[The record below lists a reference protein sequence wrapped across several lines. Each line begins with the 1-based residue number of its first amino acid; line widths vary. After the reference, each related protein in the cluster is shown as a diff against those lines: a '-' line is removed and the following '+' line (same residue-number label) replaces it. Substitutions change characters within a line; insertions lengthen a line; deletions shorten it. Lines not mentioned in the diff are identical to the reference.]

1 MIEAIIRA
9 EPMGDGIGFIELIDF
24 MGSDL
29 TIVNAARVSYSKRSE
44 VMDLKAMKLIDYLM
58 RNEHG
63 SPFEH
68 VVFQFRVRAP
78 LYVVQQW
85 ERHRIASYNEESGR
99 YIELR
104 GDFAVPLGAMQFN
117 PDDEEFYRD
126 SYHRA
131 LFDYNELLRRGHAK
145 EDARAVLPLGLYKEF
160 YVTMNARALM
170 NFLHLRNDAHA
181 QADIRAYAAAMEQMF
196 TSTLA
201 ITSESFN
208 RHNRRVP

>member
-1 MIEAIIRA
+1 MN
-9 EPMGDGIGFIELIDF
+9 DDIGFIELIDH
-24 MGSDL
+24 MGNDL
-29 TIVNAARVSYSKRSE
+29 TIVNAARVSYSKRSVE
-44 VMDLKAMKLIDYLM
+44 MDSKAEKLIDYLM

-104 GDFAVPLGAMQFN
+104 TDFAIPIGAKH
-117 PDDEEFYRD
+117 ETIYRQAYD
-126 SYHRA
+126 LAAATYQW
-131 LFDYNELLRRGHAK
+131 LLDHGETK
-145 EDARAVLPLGLYKEF
+145 ERARAVLPLALYKEF

-170 NFLHLRNDAHA
+170 NFLHLRNDIHA
-181 QADIRAYAAAMEQMF
+181 QDDIRAYAAAMEKMF
-196 TSTLA
+196 SSVLIFTG
-201 ITSESFN
+201 ESFN
-208 RHNRRVP
+208 RYGRKVP

>member
-1 MIEAIIRA
+1 MSDAYVRA
-9 EPMGDGIGFIELIDF
+9 EPMDDGIGFIELINY
-24 MGSDL
+24 MGDDL
-29 TIVNAARVSYSKRSE
+29 TIVNAARVSYSKRSD

-104 GDFAVPLGAMQFN
+104 TDFAIPLNAQH
-117 PDDEEFYRD
+117 ETIYRD
-126 SYHRA
+126 AYRVA
-131 LFDYNELLRRGHAK
+131 AATYQWLLEHGETK
-145 EDARAVLPLGLYKEF
+145 ERARAVLPLALYKEF

-170 NFLHLRNDAHA
+170 NFLHLRNDPHA
-181 QADIRAYAAAMEQMF
+181 QDDIRAYASAMEDMF
-196 TSTLA
+196 SSVLA
-201 ITSESFN
+201 ITGESFN
-208 RHNRRVP
+208 RHGRKVP

>member
-1 MIEAIIRA
+1 MSDAIITSY
-9 EPMGDGIGFIELIDF
+9 PMGDDIGFIELIDH
-24 MGSDL
+24 MGTDL

-104 GDFAVPLGAMQFN
+104 TDFAIPLGAEHE
-117 PDDEEFYRD
+117 DIYKDAYAVAAATYRW
-126 SYHRA
+126 
-131 LFDYNELLRRGHAK
+131 LLEHGETK
-145 EDARAVLPLGLYKEF
+145 ERARAVLPLALYKEF
-160 YVTMNARALM
+160 YVTMNARATM
-170 NFLHLRNDAHA
+170 NFLHLRNDPHA
-181 QADIRAYAAAMEQMF
+181 QDDIRAYAAAMEEMF
-196 TSTLA
+196 SGVLA
-201 ITSESFN
+201 TTGESFN
-208 RHNRRVP
+208 RNGRKVP

>member
-1 MIEAIIRA
+1 MSDAIITSY
-9 EPMGDGIGFIELIDF
+9 PMGDGLGFIELIDH
-24 MGSDL
+24 MGTDL

-44 VMDLKAMKLIDYLM
+44 VMDLKAIKLIDYLM

-104 GDFAVPLGAMQFN
+104 TDFAIPLSAEHENIYKDAYDGGCRDLSVVARPRGDKGKSAGGTALGALQGIL
-117 PDDEEFYRD
+117 RD
-126 SYHRA
+126 HER
-131 LFDYNELLRRGHAK
+131 
-145 EDARAVLPLGLYKEF
+145 
-160 YVTMNARALM
+160 
-170 NFLHLRNDAHA
+170 
-181 QADIRAYAAAMEQMF
+181 
-196 TSTLA
+196 
-201 ITSESFN
+201 
-208 RHNRRVP
+208 

>member
-1 MIEAIIRA
+1 
-9 EPMGDGIGFIELIDF
+9 MGDDLGFIELIDH

-29 TIVNAARVSYSKRSE
+29 TIVNAARVSYSKRSD
-44 VMDLKAMKLIDYLM
+44 VMDQKAIKLIDYLM

-104 GDFAVPLGAMQFN
+104 TDFAVPLGAEH
-117 PDDEEFYRD
+117 EEIYRQT
-126 SYHRA
+126 YEMA
-131 LFDYNELLRRGHAK
+131 AATYQWLLDHGETK
-145 EDARAVLPLGLYKEF
+145 ERARAVLPLALYKEF

-170 NFLHLRNDAHA
+170 NFLHLRNDVHA
-181 QADIRAYAAAMEQMF
+181 QEDIRAYAAAMEDMLFFVLVF
-196 TSTLA
+196 TG
-201 ITSESFN
+201 ESFN
-208 RHNRRVP
+208 RHNRKVP

>member
-1 MIEAIIRA
+1 MSDAIIRA
-9 EPMGDGIGFIELIDF
+9 EPMEDGIGFIELIDH
-24 MGSDL
+24 MGTDL
-29 TIVNAARVSYSKRSE
+29 TIVNAARVSYSKRSDK
-44 VMDLKAMKLIDYLM
+44 MDLKAMKLIDYLM

-104 GDFAVPLGAMQFN
+104 TDFAIPLGA
-117 PDDEEFYRD
+117 EHETIYRQA
-126 SYHRA
+126 YA
-131 LFDYNELLRRGHAK
+131 MAAATYQWLLDHGETK
-145 EDARAVLPLGLYKEF
+145 ERARAVLPLALYKEF

-170 NFLHLRNDAHA
+170 NFLHLRNDIHA
-181 QADIRAYAAAMEQMF
+181 QDDIRAYAAAMEHMF
-196 TSTLA
+196 TCTLA
-201 ITSESFN
+201 ITGESFN
-208 RHNRRVP
+208 RHGRKVP

>member
-9 EPMGDGIGFIELIDF
+9 EPMGDGIGFIELIDH

-29 TIVNAARVSYSKRSE
+29 TIVNAARVSYSKRSD

-104 GDFAVPLGAMQFN
+104 MDFAIPLGSEN
-117 PDDEEFYRD
+117 ENIYRQTYD
-126 SYHRA
+126 LCSSTYRW
-131 LFDYNELLRRGHAK
+131 LLDHGETK
-145 EDARAVLPLGLYKEF
+145 ERARAVLPLALYKEF

-170 NFLHLRNDAHA
+170 NFIHLRNDVHA
-181 QADIRAYAAAMEQMF
+181 QDDIRAYAAAMEDMF
-196 TSTLA
+196 SEILA
-201 ITSESFN
+201 VTGESFN
-208 RHNRRVP
+208 RHNRKVP

>member
-1 MIEAIIRA
+1 MSDAIITSY
-9 EPMGDGIGFIELIDF
+9 PMGDDIGFVELIDH
-24 MGSDL
+24 MGTDL

-44 VMDLKAMKLIDYLM
+44 VMDLKAIKLIDYLM

-104 GDFAVPLGAMQFN
+104 TDFAIPLGAEHEAIYK
-117 PDDEEFYRD
+117 DAYAVAAATYRW
-126 SYHRA
+126 
-131 LFDYNELLRRGHAK
+131 LLEHGETK
-145 EDARAVLPLGLYKEF
+145 ERARAVLPLALYKEF

-170 NFLHLRNDAHA
+170 NFLHLRNDPHA
-181 QADIRAYAAAMEQMF
+181 QDDIRAYAAAMEDMF
-196 TSTLA
+196 FHVLVFTG
-201 ITSESFN
+201 ESFN
-208 RHNRRVP
+208 RHGRKVP

>member
-1 MIEAIIRA
+1 MN
-9 EPMGDGIGFIELIDF
+9 DDLGFIELIDH
-24 MGSDL
+24 MGNDL
-29 TIVNAARVSYSKRSE
+29 TIVNAARVSYSKRSVE
-44 VMDLKAMKLIDYLM
+44 MDRRAEKLIDYLM

-104 GDFAVPLGAMQFN
+104 TDFAIPIGA
-117 PDDEEFYRD
+117 EHETIYRQA
-126 SYHRA
+126 YETA
-131 LFDYNELLRRGHAK
+131 AATYQWLLDHGETK
-145 EDARAVLPLGLYKEF
+145 ERARAVLPLALYKEF

-170 NFLHLRNDAHA
+170 NFLHLRNDPHA
-181 QADIRAYAAAMEQMF
+181 QDDIRAYAAAMEEMF
-196 TSTLA
+196 SIVLIFTG
-201 ITSESFN
+201 ESFN
-208 RHNRRVP
+208 RHGRKVP

>member
-1 MIEAIIRA
+1 
-9 EPMGDGIGFIELIDF
+9 
-24 MGSDL
+24 
-29 TIVNAARVSYSKRSE
+29 
-44 VMDLKAMKLIDYLM
+44 M

-104 GDFAVPLGAMQFN
+104 TDFAVPLGAEH
-117 PDDEEFYRD
+117 EEIYKQT
-126 SYHRA
+126 YEMA
-131 LFDYNELLRRGHAK
+131 AATYQWLLDHGETK
-145 EDARAVLPLGLYKEF
+145 ERARAVLPLALYKEF

-170 NFLHLRNDAHA
+170 NFIHLRNDAHA
-181 QADIRAYAAAMEQMF
+181 QDDIRAYAAAMEKMF
-196 TSTLA
+196 SSVLA
-201 ITSESFN
+201 FTGESFN
-208 RHNRRVP
+208 RHNRKVP

>member
-1 MIEAIIRA
+1 MSDAIITA
-9 EPMGDGIGFIELIDF
+9 DPMGDGISFIELIDH
-24 MGSDL
+24 MGTDL

-104 GDFAVPLGAMQFN
+104 TDFAIPLGAEHEN
-117 PDDEEFYRD
+117 IYRD
-126 SYHRA
+126 AYA
-131 LFDYNELLRRGHAK
+131 VAAATYQWLLDNGETK
-145 EDARAVLPLGLYKEF
+145 ERARAVLPLALYKEF

-170 NFLHLRNDAHA
+170 NFIHLRNDPHA
-181 QADIRAYAAAMEQMF
+181 QDDIRAYAVAMEEMF
-196 TSTLA
+196 SSVLVFTG
-201 ITSESFN
+201 ESFN
-208 RHNRRVP
+208 RNGRKVP

>member
-1 MIEAIIRA
+1 MSDAIITSY
-9 EPMGDGIGFIELIDF
+9 PMNDDLGFIELIDH

-104 GDFAVPLGAMQFN
+104 TDFAIPLGAGHETIYKDAYAVAAATYQW
-117 PDDEEFYRD
+117 
-126 SYHRA
+126 
-131 LFDYNELLRRGHAK
+131 LLEHGETK
-145 EDARAVLPLGLYKEF
+145 ERARAVLPLALYKEF
-160 YVTMNARALM
+160 YVTMNARATM
-170 NFLHLRNDAHA
+170 NFLHLRNDPHA
-181 QADIRAYAAAMEQMF
+181 QDDIRAYAEAMEEMF
-196 TSTLA
+196 SSVLVFTG
-201 ITSESFN
+201 ESFN
-208 RHNRRVP
+208 RHGRKVP

>member
-1 MIEAIIRA
+1 
-9 EPMGDGIGFIELIDF
+9 MGDDLGFIELIDH

-44 VMDLKAMKLIDYLM
+44 VMDLKAIKLIDYLM

-104 GDFAVPLGAMQFN
+104 TDFAVPLGAEH
-117 PDDEEFYRD
+117 EEIYKQT
-126 SYHRA
+126 YEMA
-131 LFDYNELLRRGHAK
+131 AATYQWLLDHGETK
-145 EDARAVLPLGLYKEF
+145 ERARAVLPLALYKEF

-170 NFLHLRNDAHA
+170 NFLHLRNDVHA
-181 QADIRAYAAAMEQMF
+181 QEDIRAYAAAMEDMLFFVLVF
-196 TSTLA
+196 TG
-201 ITSESFN
+201 ESFN
-208 RHNRRVP
+208 RHNRKVP

>member
-1 MIEAIIRA
+1 MGAY
-9 EPMGDGIGFIELIDF
+9 PMNDDLGCIELIDY
-24 MGSDL
+24 MGNDL

-104 GDFAVPLGAMQFN
+104 TDFAVPLGA
-117 PDDEEFYRD
+117 EHEAIYRQT
-126 SYHRA
+126 YEMCTATYRW
-131 LFDYNELLRRGHAK
+131 LLDHGETK
-145 EDARAVLPLGLYKEF
+145 ERARAVLPLALYKEF
-160 YVTMNARALM
+160 YVTMNARATM
-170 NFLHLRNDAHA
+170 NFLHLRNDEHA
-181 QADIRAYAAAMEQMF
+181 QDDIRAYAAAMEEMF
-196 TSTLA
+196 NKVLA
-201 ITSESFN
+201 VTGESFN
-208 RHNRRVP
+208 RHGRKVP